1 MISQNRKRAW
11 WIITCGLILK
21 FGSPA
26 IFLIDL
32 AKPTETFVFLVPY
45 LLGTGTYLL
54 GCSAYAVSKNRHAAW
69 GCTGLFCVL
78 ALPFLIRLKT
88 HTADMSARSTK
99 RAFV

>member
-1 MISQNRKRAW
+1 MISRNQKRAW
-11 WIITCGLILK
+11 WIIICGLILK
-21 FGSPA
+21 FGSPS

-45 LLGTGTYLL
+45 LLGTATYLW

-78 ALPFLIRLKT
+78 ALPFLIRLET
-88 HTADMSARSTK
+88 HNTKISASATPI
-99 RAFV
+99 AS